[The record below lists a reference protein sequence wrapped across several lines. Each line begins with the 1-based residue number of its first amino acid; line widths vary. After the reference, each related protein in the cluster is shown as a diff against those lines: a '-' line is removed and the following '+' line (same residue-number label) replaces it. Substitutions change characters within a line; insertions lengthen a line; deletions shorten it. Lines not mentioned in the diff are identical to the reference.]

1 MPGSL
6 TVPLKVPL
14 TGDRRTSKYSAT
26 EGECFAVVSFVEHS
40 GLTCAEILS
49 LWRWITGLSRV
60 DDQ

>member
-26 EGECFAVVSFVEHS
+26 EGEGFAVVSFVEHFRPYLCGNPFTLEMDHWS
-40 GLTCAEILS
+40 F
-49 LWRWITGLSRV
+49 
-60 DDQ
+60 